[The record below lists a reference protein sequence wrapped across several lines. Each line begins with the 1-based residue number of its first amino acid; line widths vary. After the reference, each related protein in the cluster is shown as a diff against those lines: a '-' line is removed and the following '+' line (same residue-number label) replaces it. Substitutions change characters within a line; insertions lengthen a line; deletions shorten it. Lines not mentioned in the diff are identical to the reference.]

1 MHYDVAAAE
10 PYTLEIHTLGN
21 DDSGAG
27 PRYAVYNGD
36 TDNYVIGKDSFLCS
50 FVSISFIL

>member
-50 FVSISFIL
+50 FVSI